1 MYMLTSCEATLLIP
15 RMGFGVLNR
24 TPLNGVLGMLELLR
38 EQTLEKTTER
48 FVHMA
53 YISGSLL
60 LNLINDILDLSKI
73 EAGHMEISSDPFQM
87 EDLLDYSLEIF
98 KFKAREKH
106 VKLSLQCSPKVP
118 KCVIGDVSRLRQVLL
133 NLLSNAIKFTN
144 SGSITVKCSV
154 VHSPDLS
161 KQFVKLLFQ
170 VIDTGVGIDDEEKSR
185 LFSLFTKLERTRK
198 NNPTGSGLG
207 LAICK
212 QLVELM
218 GGEIDVE
225 SVLGEGSEF
234 FFTVV
239 VRRIEEDHM
248 LIDPQKFPAILATE
262 GGILSRA
269 NTAAAVK
276 DVVPKHAR
284 ILVVEDNEFNWEVVK
299 SFFME
304 DNHLLQWEINGRDA
318 YLAYKEHYESYDL
331 VLMDCE
337 MPIMNGYDAT
347 RNIRKFER
355 EMKIPR
361 IPIIGVTAYAMSGD
375 RKRCLDSGMDEF
387 VVKPISKNALR
398 NAVRK
403 WMRVRF
409 LGQKT
414 LPRDPST
421 LSDDGEYSD
430 PGAANLVPASTHKE
444 ALDLDR
450 AISDLELEDPMM
462 LSHGGGGAL
471 PSMMDQESLLMAL
484 TTVSEG
490 KSNQSNTSDTI
501 SRTLGVEHEAVA
513 DASSSSFYHGTNQ
526 SLYLDAV
533 SDSHSSYMQS
543 GIDVYAASQA
553 AASALN
559 ASKPSQM
566 HQFNGMGR
574 GSDDGSNQARDD
586 RSESSNALSSTPRS
600 GTASVVVP
608 EDIPIPD
615 GDPIDYAKG
624 VEQCGGNENLFM
636 TLLEKYASVCEEYM
650 GRIETAYAT
659 SDYVVLRR
667 ESHSL
672 KGSSA
677 YVAAMRVSKAA
688 FRVQLATERVM
699 DENQV
704 CLDDHASLRD
714 AFQLLKKENRA
725 VLGYLRRNF
734 SFRPT
739 SAAGSVDVKKSKS
752 SDDQG
757 ACTVM

>member
-1 MYMLTSCEATLLIP
+1 MC
-15 RMGFGVLNR
+15 R

-38 EQTLEKTTER
+38 EQSLEKTTER

-87 EDLLDYSLEIF
+87 QDLLDYSLEIF

-106 VKLSLQCSPKVP
+106 IKLSLECSSKVP
-118 KCVIGDVSRLRQVLL
+118 QCVIGDVSRLRQVLL

-144 SGSITVKCSV
+144 QGSITVKCSV
-154 VHSPDLS
+154 VPSPDLS

-218 GGEIDVE
+218 DGEIDVE
-225 SVLGEGSEF
+225 SELGDGSEF

-239 VRRIEEDHM
+239 VRRIKDDDM
-248 LIDPQKFPAILATE
+248 LIDPQKFPAILNAE
-262 GGILSRA
+262 GSLVTGSA
-269 NTAAAVK
+269 AAAAAVA
-276 DVVPKHAR
+276 DAVPKHAR

-318 YLAYKEHYESYDL
+318 YLAFKEHYDSYDL

-337 MPIMNGYDAT
+337 MPIMNGYDST
-347 RNIRKFER
+347 RNIRKFEK
-355 EMKIPR
+355 EMKLPR

-375 RKRCLDSGMDEF
+375 RKRCLDAGMDEF
-387 VVKPISKNALR
+387 IVKPISKNALR

-409 LGQKT
+409 LGQKV
-414 LPRDPST
+414 PAHSSSVV
-421 LSDDGEYSD
+421 SDDGEYSD
-430 PGAANLVPASTHKE
+430 SSAANLVPASTHKE

-450 AISDLELEDPMM
+450 AISDLELEDPML

-471 PSMMDQESLLMAL
+471 PTMMDSEQLLMAL
-484 TTVSEG
+484 TSVSEAQ
-490 KSNQSNTSDTI
+490 SNQSGTSDTI
-501 SRTLGVEHEAVA
+501 NQTLVVDHDTI
-513 DASSSSFYHGTNQ
+513 DAGSATYYTGNQ

-533 SDSHSSYMQS
+533 SEVPPRYPKSSLDMF
-543 GIDVYAASQA
+543 AASQA

-559 ASKPSQM
+559 ASRPSQM
-566 HQFNGMGR
+566 HQFNGQR
-574 GSDDGSNQARDD
+574 SDD
-586 RSESSNALSSTPRS
+586 ESSNQTRDDESVQSNVINTSPSAIS
-600 GTASVVVP
+600 GPA
-608 EDIPIPD
+608 DIVIPD
-615 GDPIDYAKG
+615 GDPVDYALG
-624 VEQCGGNENLFM
+624 VEQCGANESLFM
-636 TLLEKYASVCEEYM
+636 TLLEKYASVNEEYM
-650 GRIETAYAT
+650 RRIETAYAT

-699 DENQV
+699 DEKQV
-704 CLDDHASLRD
+704 SVDDHAALRD
-714 AFQLLKKENRA
+714 AVQLLKNENRA

-734 SFRPT
+734 SFRPNGGAASGESKKKKT
-739 SAAGSVDVKKSKS
+739 GDDGSA
-752 SDDQG
+752 
-757 ACTVM
+757 CCIM

>member
-1 MYMLTSCEATLLIP
+1 M
-15 RMGFGVLNR
+15 
-24 TPLNGVLGMLELLR
+24 NGVLGMLELLR

-106 VKLSLQCSPKVP
+106 VKLSLQCSPNVP

-144 SGSITVKCSV
+144 QGSITVKCSV

-225 SVLGEGSEF
+225 SGLGEGSEF

-239 VRRIEEDHM
+239 VRRIEDDQM
-248 LIDPQKFPAILATE
+248 LIDPQKFPAILSAE
-262 GGILSRA
+262 RGILSRA
-269 NTAAAVK
+269 NSAAAVK

-387 VVKPISKNALR
+387 VVKPISKNTLR

-409 LGQKT
+409 LGQKS
-414 LPRDPST
+414 RDTSSM
-421 LSDDGEYSD
+421 SDDGEYSD

-462 LSHGGGGAL
+462 LSHGGGGGL

-501 SRTLGVEHEAVA
+501 SRTLGIEQEAVA
-513 DASSSSFYHGTNQ
+513 DATSGSFYHGTNQ

-533 SDSHSSYMQS
+533 SDAQSSSYKQS

-566 HQFNGMGR
+566 RQYNSLR
-574 GSDDGSNQARDD
+574 RSSDDGSNQARDD
-586 RSESSNALSSTPRS
+586 RSESSNAPSSSPRS
-600 GTASVVVP
+600 TAASIVVP

-615 GDPIDYAKG
+615 VDPIDYAKG

-699 DENQV
+699 DESQV

-734 SFRPT
+734 SFRLK
-739 SAAGSVDVKKSKS
+739 SAVGSVDVKKKSKA

-757 ACTVM
+757 ACAVM

>member
-1 MYMLTSCEATLLIP
+1 
-15 RMGFGVLNR
+15 
-24 TPLNGVLGMLELLR
+24 
-38 EQTLEKTTER
+38 
-48 FVHMA
+48 MA

-87 EDLLDYSLEIF
+87 DDLLEYSLEIF

-106 VKLSLQCSPKVP
+106 VKLSLKCSPKVP
-118 KCVIGDVSRLRQVLL
+118 KNLIGDVSRMRQVLL

-144 SGSITVKCSV
+144 EGSITVKCSV
-154 VHSPDLS
+154 VPAPDLP
-161 KQFVKLLFQ
+161 KQLVKLLFQ
-170 VIDTGVGIDDEEKSR
+170 VIDTGVGIDEEEKSR

-218 GGEIDVE
+218 DGEIDVE
-225 SVLGEGSEF
+225 SALGEGSEF

-239 VRRIEEDHM
+239 LRRIEDDNL
-248 LIDPQKFPAILATE
+248 LIDPQKFPDILAANGT
-262 GGILSRA
+262 LLPRA
-269 NTAAAVK
+269 NSAAAIK
-276 DVVPKHAR
+276 DIVPKHAR

-318 YLAYKEHYESYDL
+318 FHAYKEHYESYDI

-387 VVKPISKNALR
+387 VVKPISKNTLR

-414 LPRDPST
+414 VPREPT
-421 LSDDGEYSD
+421 ALSDDGEFSD

-462 LSHGGGGAL
+462 LTHGGGGAL
-471 PSMMDQESLLMAL
+471 PSVMDQESLLMAL

-490 KSNQSNTSDTI
+490 KSVQSNASDTI
-501 SRTLGVEHEAVA
+501 GRTLGLENEAIV
-513 DASSSSFYHGTNQ
+513 DAVSSSFYATTNK

-533 SDSHSSYMQS
+533 SDSQSSYLQS

-566 HQFNGMGR
+566 HNYNNVKR
-574 GSDDGSNQARDD
+574 SGSVDSNQVRDD
-586 RSESSNALSSTPRS
+586 RSESSNAPSSSPRS
-600 GTASVVVP
+600 TTASIVVP
-608 EDIPIPD
+608 EDIPIPE
-615 GDPIDYAKG
+615 GDPIDYALG
-624 VEQCGGNENLFM
+624 VDQCGGNESLFM

-699 DENQV
+699 DASQV
-704 CLDDHASLRD
+704 TLNDHAPLRES
-714 AFQLLKKENRA
+714 FQLLKKENRA

-734 SFRPT
+734 SFRPS
-739 SAAGSVDVKKSKS
+739 SAAGSTELKKKKT
-752 SDDQG
+752 SDEQN
-757 ACTVM
+757 ACGLM